1 MNKIYYII
9 MLVFVGMLV
18 IAGYIFFVDDENEIN
33 TKLITNINTEDIIN
47 IANTNT
53 LNTSETDVNEV
64 SNVNNE
70 LDETKEPPV
79 EETVLIEPVNEFKER
94 ITKKPFGIYVTP
106 ANSPVQPENFNG
118 YHTGVDVE
126 YEDVDDVVIVRAV
139 TAGKVVS
146 AKWVSGYGGVLIL
159 RHEINGEELLVLY
172 GHLDPDLMITINAEV
187 LAGQQIGVLGEGGTN
202 ETDGERKHLHLSFIK
217 GTEVNLRGY
226 VSSESELNAW
236 YDPLDFY

>member
-1 MNKIYYII
+1 

-18 IAGYIFFVDDENEIN
+18 IASYIFFVDDENEIN
-33 TKLITNINTEDIIN
+33 TNLVVNVNNKI
-47 IANTNT
+47 NTNT
-53 LNTSETDVNEV
+53 VNSNLFEASDVITNEASNLNSAPVNIE
-64 SNVNNE
+64 E
-70 LDETKEPPV
+70 RPV
-79 EETVLIEPVNEFKER
+79 EKTELIKPVNEFKER
-94 ITKKPFGIYVTP
+94 ITKKPYGIHITP
-106 ANSPVQPENFNG
+106 ATSPVQPEKFSG

-126 YEDVDDVVIVRAV
+126 YEDVADEVIVRAV

-146 AKWVSGYGGVLIL
+146 AKWVSGYGGVLVL
-159 RHEINGEELLVLY
+159 KHEINGEELLVLY

-226 VSSESELNAW
+226 VSSESGLNAW